1 MAATDR
7 QADLFGGEEVDQR
20 VERAARALFAA
31 DARRS
36 FGRHEDSKAQMTAI
50 WPRVRKHYVAT
61 ARVALDAADMR

>member
-20 VERAARALFAA
+20 VERTARALWDA

-36 FGRHEDSKAQMTAI
+36 FGTGTDLADTL
-50 WPRVRKHYVAT
+50 WPRIRKHYVAT
-61 ARVALDAADMR
+61 ARVALDAADAA